1 MTDWSVS
8 RKLDEVIEQNKEIIN
23 LMKMQMIVANP
34 NVDFFDLRKQL
45 TTAER
50 IADGKLSDEKYAQ
63 AAERKEWQRIQQE
76 RKDAEIAAAVKRNR
90 VSSLE
95 ETNSNITDII
105 NSHDSDSTTWMP
117 SYDEMIKNK

>member
-1 MTDWSVS
+1 MSDYILGN
-8 RKLDEVIEQNKEIIN
+8 KLEEIIEQNKEIIN
-23 LMKMQMIVANP
+23 LMKMQMLLINP

-50 IADGKLSDEKYAQ
+50 IADGKRTDEKYAQ

-76 RKDAEIAAAVKRNR
+76 RKDAEKAAAVKRNR
-90 VSSLE
+90 ISSLE

-105 NSHDSDSTTWMP
+105 NSHDSGSTPWMP
-117 SYDEMIKNK
+117 SYGEND

>member
-23 LMKMQMIVANP
+23 LMKMQMVMLNP

-45 TTAER
+45 ISAER
-50 IADGKLSDEKYAQ
+50 IANEKLTDEKYAH
-63 AAERKEWQRIQQE
+63 AAKRKEYQRIQQE
-76 RKDAEIAAAVKRNR
+76 QKDAERAAAVKRNR

-105 NSHDSDSTTWMP
+105 NSHDSDSTPWMP
-117 SYDEMIKNK
+117 SYGEND

>member
-45 TTAER
+45 ISAEH
-50 IADGKLSDEKYAQ
+50 IANGKLNDEKYAH
-63 AAERKEWQRIQQE
+63 AAKRKEYQRIQQE
-76 RKDAEIAAAVKRNR
+76 QKDAERAAAVKRNR

-95 ETNSNITDII
+95 ETNSNISDII
-105 NSHDSDSTTWMP
+105 NSHDSGSTSWKP
-117 SYDEMIKNK
+117 SYDEND

>member
-50 IADGKLSDEKYAQ
+50 IADGKRSDEKYAQ

-76 RKDAEIAAAVKRNR
+76 RKDAERAVAVKRNR
-90 VSSLE
+90 ISSLE

>member
-1 MTDWSVS
+1 MSDYILGN
-8 RKLDEVIEQNKEIIN
+8 KLEEIIEQNKEIIN
-23 LMKMQMIVANP
+23 LMKMQMLLINP

-50 IADGKLSDEKYAQ
+50 IADGKRTDEKYAQ

-76 RKDAEIAAAVKRNR
+76 RKDAEKAAAVKRNR

-105 NSHDSDSTTWMP
+105 NSHDSDSTPWIP
-117 SYDEMIKNK
+117 SYGEND

>member
-1 MTDWSVS
+1 MSDYILGN
-8 RKLDEVIEQNKEIIN
+8 KLEEIIEQNKEIIN
-23 LMKMQMIVANP
+23 LMKMQMLLINP

-50 IADGKLSDEKYAQ
+50 IADGKRTDEKYAQ

-76 RKDAEIAAAVKRNR
+76 RKDAEKAAAVKRNR

-105 NSHDSDSTTWMP
+105 NSHDSGSTPWMP
-117 SYDEMIKNK
+117 SYGEND

>member
-23 LMKMQMIVANP
+23 LMKMQMLLINP
-34 NVDFFDLRKQL
+34 NVEFFDLRKQL
-45 TTAER
+45 ISAER
-50 IADGKLSDEKYAQ
+50 IADGKLSDEKYAH
-63 AAERKEWQRIQQE
+63 AAKRKEYQRIQQE
-76 RKDAEIAAAVKRNR
+76 QKDAERAAAVKRNR

-105 NSHDSDSTTWMP
+105 NSHDSDSTSWMP
-117 SYDEMIKNK
+117 SYGEND

>member
-1 MTDWSVS
+1 MTDWTVS

-34 NVDFFDLRKQL
+34 NVEFFDLRKQL
-45 TTAER
+45 IIAER
-50 IADGKLSDEKYAQ
+50 IANGKLSDEKYAQ

-76 RKDAEIAAAVKRNR
+76 QKDAERAAAVKRNR

-95 ETNSNITDII
+95 ETNSNISDII
-105 NSHDSDSTTWMP
+105 SSHDSDSTPWKP
-117 SYDEMIKNK
+117 SYGEND